1 MLFAKHLLNCFQLHR
16 YVHAQRASPVDMIST
31 IGKNLANQ
39 LIIPLKVSKKQN
51 KKPRRA
57 IF

>member
-1 MLFAKHLLNCFQLHR
+1 MLFAKHLLNCFQLYM
-16 YVHAQRASPVDMIST
+16 YVHAQAASPVDMIST

-39 LIIPLKVSKKQN
+39 LIILLKVSKKQN
-51 KKPRRA
+51 KKTPRA